1 MSGARSRKLFEEAK
15 KHIPGGVNS
24 PVRAFRSVGGEP
36 LFIKKAKGSK
46 IYDADNKAYI
56 DYVLS
61 WGPMILGHTHPKVT
75 AALKKA
81 IANGTSFGAPTE
93 LEVTLAKMVKKAFP
107 SIEMVR
113 MVSSGT
119 EATMSAIRAAR
130 GFTGRDKILKFDGCY
145 HGHADSLL
153 VKAGS
158 GVATFGLPDSPGVPA
173 DLARLTLTVAYND
186 LAAVKD
192 MAVREGQRIACI
204 IVEPVAGNMGCVPP
218 EPGFLQGL
226 REICDKYGIV
236 LIFDEVMTGFRVAYG
251 GAQQLYKIKPDM
263 TCLGKVIGG
272 GLPVGAYGGKLEI
285 MQKIAP
291 IGPIYQAG
299 TLSGNP
305 LAMTAGIE
313 TLKLLSKPGVYKT
326 LEKNAADLEKGL
338 RTAAEE
344 AGVSTTFNRVGS
356 MFTCFFTDR
365 KVKDFESAKTSDTDA
380 VRKVLP
386 VHAQEWREPCAVPVR
401 GRLPVPG
408 PYESGHQQ
416 DDRSSEEKPERSV
429 SLFLPRRARKSRNLR
444 FKIQTSNFYH
454 SALSSKFADT

>member
-1 MSGARSRKLFEEAK
+1 MSGVRSRKLFDEAK

-46 IYDADNKAYI
+46 ITDVDNKEYI

-61 WGPMILGHTHPKVT
+61 WGPMILGHSHPAVT

-93 LEVTLAKMVKKAFP
+93 IEITLAKMVKKAFP

-173 DLARLTLTVAYND
+173 DLARLTLTVPFND
-186 LAAVKD
+186 LAAVKE

-218 EPGFLQGL
+218 EPGYLQGL
-226 REICDKYGIV
+226 RQICDQYGIV

-251 GAQQLYKIKPDM
+251 GAQQLYKIKPDL

-285 MQKIAP
+285 MEKIAP

-313 TLKLLSKPGVYKT
+313 TLKALSKPGVYKT
-326 LEKNAADLEKGL
+326 LEKNAAELEKGL
-338 RTAAEE
+338 RSAADE
-344 AGVSTTFNRVGS
+344 AGVPVTFNRVGS
-356 MFTCFFTDR
+356 MFTGFFTDK
-365 KVKDFESAKTSDTDA
+365 KVKDFESAKTSDTARFGKYFLAMLKNGVNLAPSQFEAAFMSLAHTKEDIIKTIDA
-380 VRKVLP
+380 AK
-386 VHAQEWREPCAVPVR
+386 
-401 GRLPVPG
+401 
-408 PYESGHQQ
+408 
-416 DDRSSEEKPERSV
+416 K
-429 SLFLPRRARKSRNLR
+429 SLKNL
-444 FKIQTSNFYH
+444 
-454 SALSSKFADT
+454 

>member
-36 LFIKKAKGSK
+36 LFIKKAKGAK
-46 IYDADNKAYI
+46 IVDVDNKTYI

-61 WGPMILGHTHPKVT
+61 WGPMILGHSHPRVT
-75 AALKKA
+75 AALKAA

-93 LEVTLAKMVKKAFP
+93 IEITLAKMVKKAFP
-107 SIEMVR
+107 SMDMVR

-173 DLARLTLTVAYND
+173 DLAKHTLTVAYND
-186 LAAVKD
+186 LAAVRE
-192 MAVREGQRIACI
+192 MAARQGEQIACI

-218 EPGFLQGL
+218 EPGFLEGL
-226 REICDKYGIV
+226 RSVCDQYGIV
-236 LIFDEVMTGFRVAYG
+236 LILDEVMTGFRVAFG
-251 GAQQLYKIKPDM
+251 GAQQRYKIRPDL

-272 GLPVGAYGGKLEI
+272 GLPVGAYGGKLAI

-313 TLKLLSKPGVYKT
+313 TLKILSKPGVYKT
-326 LEKNAADLEKGL
+326 LEKTSADLEQGL
-338 RTAAEE
+338 RAAALE
-344 AGVSTTFNRVGS
+344 AGIPVTLNRVGS
-356 MFTCFFTDR
+356 MFTGFFTDQ
-365 KVKDFESAKTSDTDA
+365 KVRDFASAKTSDTA
-380 VRKVLP
+380 RF
-386 VHAQEWREPCAVPVR
+386 
-401 GRLPVPG
+401 GRFFLSMLKNGVNLAPSQF
-408 PYESGHQQ
+408 EAAFL
-416 DDRSSEEKPERSV
+416 
-429 SLFLPRRARKSRNLR
+429 SLSHSKADIAKTIEAARKSL
-444 FKIQTSNFYH
+444 KG
-454 SALSSKFADT
+454 L

>member
-46 IYDADNKAYI
+46 ITDVDNKEYI

-61 WGPMILGHTHPKVT
+61 WGPMILGHSHPAVT

-93 LEVTLAKMVKKAFP
+93 LEITLAKMVKKAFP

-173 DLARLTLTVAYND
+173 ELARLTLTVPFND
-186 LAAVKD
+186 LAAVKE

-218 EPGFLQGL
+218 EPGYLQGL
-226 REICDKYGIV
+226 RQICDQYGIV

-251 GAQQLYKIKPDM
+251 GAQQLYKIKPDL

-272 GLPVGAYGGKLEI
+272 GLPVGAYGGRLDI

-313 TLKLLSKPGVYKT
+313 TLKALSKPGVFKT
-326 LEKNAADLEKGL
+326 LEKNAAELEKGL
-338 RTAAEE
+338 RSAADE
-344 AGVSTTFNRVGS
+344 AGIPVTFNRVGS
-356 MFTCFFTDR
+356 MFTGFFTDK
-365 KVKDFESAKTSDTDA
+365 KVKDFETAKTSDTTRFGKYFLSMLKNGVNLA
-380 VRKVLP
+380 PSQFEAAFL
-386 VHAQEWREPCAVPVR
+386 
-401 GRLPVPG
+401 
-408 PYESGHQQ
+408 
-416 DDRSSEEKPERSV
+416 
-429 SLFLPRRARKSRNLR
+429 SLAHTKADINKTIEAARKSL
-444 FKIQTSNFYH
+444 KG
-454 SALSSKFADT
+454 L